1 MLMIITLSAILAII
15 FGIIILIW
23 PKALN
28 LAVAIWLILT
38 GVLQLIGGAYPDLSP
53 F

>member
-1 MLMIITLSAILAII
+1 MVAITLTLSAILAII

-28 LAVAIWLILT
+28 LLVAVWLIIS
-38 GVLQLIGGAYPDLSP
+38 GILQLVGTAFPGLSP
-53 F
+53 